1 MLRANPKSLKVH
13 RSYLRAVLFGAFT
26 LAPAVAHASVASCV
40 EAHSKGQAERNAGH
54 LQNARAEF
62 LACSTEE
69 CPGQIQSECSTL
81 LTEVEGFMASVVFAA
96 VGSDGKDVVDVKVTV
111 DGEQVLD
118 QLSGLATNL
127 DPGSHEVGY
136 TWPDGFAQKETIVVA
151 QGEKNRRFEMRRV
164 PTVTEK
170 LDATPAAAPPS
181 RKPPVAAWVVGG
193 LGVAALGSFA
203 TFAVLGKQAESAM
216 DSCKPY
222 CEQSQADK
230 MRLRYLIADISLGV
244 GVAAVGVSGFL
255 FVRASRTPARSTNEA
270 ELRSVTVG
278 MRGTF

>member
-1 MLRANPKSLKVH
+1 
-13 RSYLRAVLFGAFT
+13 VLLGVVT
-26 LAPAVAHASVASCV
+26 LSPAVAHASVASCV

-54 LQNARAEF
+54 LQNARAQF
-62 LACSTEE
+62 LACTAEE
-69 CPGQIQSECSTL
+69 CPGAIQSECSTL

-96 VGSDGKDVVDVKVTV
+96 VGSDGKDAVDVKVTV
-111 DGEQVLD
+111 DGEQVMD

-127 DPGSHEVGY
+127 DPGSHEVTY
-136 TWPDGFAQKETIVVA
+136 TWPDGFEQKDTIVVA
-151 QGEKNRRFEMRRV
+151 QGEKNRRVEMRRA

-170 LDATPAAAPPS
+170 LDTKPAAPPPP
-181 RKPPVAAWVVGG
+181 RKAPVAAWVVGG

-203 TFAVLGKQAESAM
+203 TFAVLGKSAEHAM
-216 DSCKPY
+216 DGCKPY

-244 GVAAVGVSGFL
+244 GVAAIGVSSFL
-255 FVRASRTPARSTNEA
+255 FVRASRSPAHSPSEA

-278 MRGTF
+278 MRGSF